1 MNIFLKNDANKPSV
15 SLTMVVISFNVVT
28 LWLIVWVVGAAA
40 GLPIPPFDAMA
51 AMGYLTPIL
60 TLYFGRRFTS
70 KIDLKNQTSETS
82 LGEVVDAQVTPP
94 PPQNKP

>member
-1 MNIFLKNDANKPSV
+1 MNLFLKNDDNKPSV

-28 LWLIVWVVGAAA
+28 LWLIVWVVGTAF

-51 AMGYLTPIL
+51 AMGYLTPLL

-82 LGEVVDAQVTPP
+82 LGEVVDTASPSTPSTP
-94 PPQNKP
+94 TK